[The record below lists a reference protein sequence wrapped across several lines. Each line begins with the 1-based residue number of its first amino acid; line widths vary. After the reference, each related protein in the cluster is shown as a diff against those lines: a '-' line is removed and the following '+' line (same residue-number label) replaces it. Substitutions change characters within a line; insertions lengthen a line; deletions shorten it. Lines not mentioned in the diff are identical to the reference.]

1 MTIEFLSIVIFTF
14 ALALIGLGLVTWWIE
29 RAPRKILGL
38 AMIGSGLLVAVAYAF
53 LGSRF
58 ALTLFGRLIVTVDLP
73 RLMVTAVVYTI
84 GLLSGLGLAGGV
96 FLWISGR
103 LVKPTPLERQIALFL
118 GIILLV
124 TLLISLV
131 AIRISR

>member
-38 AMIGSGLLVAVAYAF
+38 AMIGSGLLIAVAYAF

-73 RLMVTAVVYTI
+73 RLMVTAVVYTF
-84 GLLSGLGLAGGV
+84 GLLTGLGLAGGV

>member
-38 AMIGSGLLVAVAYAF
+38 AMIGSGLLIAVAYAF

>member
-38 AMIGSGLLVAVAYAF
+38 AMIGSGLLIAVAYAF

-84 GLLSGLGLAGGV
+84 GLLTGLGLAGGV

>member
-14 ALALIGLGLVTWWIE
+14 ALALMGLGLVTWWIE

-38 AMIGSGLLVAVAYAF
+38 AMVGSGLLVAAAYAF

-84 GLLSGLGLAGGV
+84 GLLTGLGLAGGV

-103 LVKPTPLERQIALFL
+103 LVKPTPLERQIVLFL

>member
-38 AMIGSGLLVAVAYAF
+38 AMVGSGLLVAAAYAF

-73 RLMVTAVVYTI
+73 RLMMTAVVYTI
-84 GLLSGLGLAGGV
+84 GLLTGLGLAGGV

-124 TLLISLV
+124 TLLISLAAV
-131 AIRISR
+131 RMSW

>member
-84 GLLSGLGLAGGV
+84 GLLTGLGLAGGV